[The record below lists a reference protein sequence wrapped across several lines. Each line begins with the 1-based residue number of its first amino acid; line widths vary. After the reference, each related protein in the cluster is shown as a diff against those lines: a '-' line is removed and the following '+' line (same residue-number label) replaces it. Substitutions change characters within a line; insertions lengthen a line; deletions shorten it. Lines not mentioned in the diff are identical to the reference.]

1 MGTNQIT
8 LVSTVVAPKFGNGR
22 LELTEVDHEYLLVLL
37 PRVTRNLCGHP
48 VTDGVL
54 RAVCPTLPIQERAF
68 WAGDGFA
75 LAVRPRGGVRGAR
88 QEGDT
93 EVTLDDL
100 EAVLYRWEAV

>member
-1 MGTNQIT
+1 MIT
-8 LVSTVVAPKFGNGR
+8 LVSTVVAPKFEAGR
-22 LELTEVDHEYLLVLL
+22 LELEAVDREYLLALL

-48 VTDGVL
+48 MTDAVL
-54 RAVCPTLPIQERAF
+54 RTECPSLPVPERAF